1 MGKRSTRRR
10 SDTPKPGVTL
20 TLWEG
25 AACHNA
31 SYPMTYARE
40 QIGELAFQR
49 DGHFSEQELTQL
61 ESLLTGLVYPLRTAL
76 IYRTASRSALRDP
89 LTIPVVGQRAGRRMP
104 AARGAATH

>member
-20 TLWEG
+20 TLWEDAG
-25 AACHNA
+25 CHNA

-40 QIGELAFQR
+40 QTGELAFQR
-49 DGHFSEQELTQL
+49 DRRFSEQELTQL

-76 IYRTASRSALRDP
+76 IYRNDSRSALRDP
-89 LTIPVVGQRAGRRMP
+89 LTIPAVVSRAVRRMP